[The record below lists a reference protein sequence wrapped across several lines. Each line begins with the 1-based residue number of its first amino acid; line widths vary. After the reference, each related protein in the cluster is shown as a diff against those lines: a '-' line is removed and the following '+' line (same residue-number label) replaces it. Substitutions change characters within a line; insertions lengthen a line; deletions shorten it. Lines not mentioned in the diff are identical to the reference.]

1 MPAPASSWRRL
12 LRRLGSIVKPSSCIY
27 RGSGRTSAI
36 MWIHLPMW
44 ASDTSQ
50 QSRSVDRR
58 WQPEEG
64 PGSRLSLIRR
74 PGYRLSTALFC
85 LGVLHSKQEPCLE
98 GRKDGSGQVGTG
110 KQNGSCRQ
118 TKKKRPRTHSGTQN
132 FAPQRKICCTHNS
145 YTHLLTLLL

>member
-74 PGYRLSTALFC
+74 PGYRLSTALF
-85 LGVLHSKQEPCLE
+85 LPWRLTLE
-98 GRKDGSGQVGTG
+98 AGALFGRKKGWVRSGGDG
-110 KQNGSCRQ
+110 Q
-118 TKKKRPRTHSGTQN
+118 TKRVVQANKKKTAANAFWHTKFCTATQD
-132 FAPQRKICCTHNS
+132 
-145 YTHLLTLLL
+145 LLHTQ